1 TPVEGQKIKFGEK
14 MGFLAFSSSNNIV
27 YQFKSI
33 YYLFFL
39 TNVLR
44 IDVAWAGMILTLGTI
59 WDAVNDPLI
68 GYWAVNRRFK
78 NGDAVRPFALWHS
91 IPWAVTVV
99 LIFTDFDVSQAVA
112 SALALA
118 FYILFEVFNTTVGL
132 PYNSM
137 GGLATDSDSE
147 RRSINAFRNL
157 GGCVGSAIGAVACLP
172 LLKLFGALDASGNLS
187 ATGAPRGFIIVASI
201 MGSIVI
207 VGSFVHYFT
216 TQERVKQISDETGHI
231 PIQRVFSMLIGC
243 RSWWFNTA
251 YIICYG
257 VINLLLMSSLTYYAT
272 YVLGSTAAATLIQAA
287 YLVASVGTSF
297 IVGAI
302 DQKLGR
308 RKTMML
314 AAIIAIVGKVWF
326 IIQPASIGAIYV
338 NAVTVGVSVAFAFIL
353 FNTNRNNMV
362 DIIEAKDGRRID
374 SLIATTDN
382 LASKLAVAGA
392 TLLFTQLLENAGYNA
407 DLAAQPAAAITV
419 IDNMLGWAPGIA
431 SLIMLVVAFFI
442 PIEQEYAAARQK
454 LHR

>member
-1 TPVEGQKIKFGEK
+1 VEGQKIKFGEK